1 MSLISLEEIELAAAR
16 IADTCLRTPV
26 LPVAVDTERTGGAPL
41 WIKAESLQPTGAFK
55 LRGATNAIAQLS
67 PAQHAAGVVTHS
79 SGNHGQAVAFAA
91 AAAGTHATVVM
102 PHGSPGV
109 KIDGTRRLGAEVVL
123 VPVEQRA
130 GACQEIAERTGAAFV
145 APYDDA
151 RVIAGQGT
159 IGLEILEQIPD
170 VAVVLVPVSGG
181 GLISGIGAALKLS
194 RPDVAVIGVEPE
206 LAGDLAEGFAVGERR
221 IWSTDATTR
230 TIADGLRTPAVGELN
245 WAHIRAYV
253 DDVVTVSEDAIIAA
267 MREIVTRTRV
277 VVEPSGA
284 VAAAAYL
291 ERADAI
297 PGGVTVAIASGGNVD
312 PAVLASALG

>member
-1 MSLISLEEIELAAAR
+1 M
-16 IADTCLRTPV
+16 
-26 LPVAVDTERTGGAPL
+26 
-41 WIKAESLQPTGAFK
+41 
-55 LRGATNAIAQLS
+55 
-67 PAQHAAGVVTHS
+67 
-79 SGNHGQAVAFAA
+79 
-91 AAAGTHATVVM
+91 
-102 PHGSPGV
+102 
-109 KIDGTRRLGAEVVL
+109 VL

-130 GACQEIAERTGAAFV
+130 GACQEIAERTGAAFI

-291 ERADAI
+291 ERADVI

>member
-55 LRGATNAIAQLS
+55 LRGAANAIAQLS

-102 PHGSPGV
+102 PHGSPAV
-109 KIDGTRRLGAEVVL
+109 KIDGTRRLGADVVF